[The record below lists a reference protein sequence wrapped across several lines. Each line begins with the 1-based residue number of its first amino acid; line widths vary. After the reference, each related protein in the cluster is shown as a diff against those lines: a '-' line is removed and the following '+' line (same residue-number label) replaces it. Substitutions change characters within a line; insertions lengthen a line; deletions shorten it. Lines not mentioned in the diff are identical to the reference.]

1 MAARSNS
8 GSYYLSYDDLGC
20 SIRGTAVYDSWYD
33 ADMFAAYYDPWGCY
47 FTYTKQPDVS
57 VSYIGVTYLCDG
69 TALTYPGFER
79 IGYYVHS
86 VKAEQNNLFPNEMYY
101 KIQHIPSDRVIDPA
115 VGEVGWDKGQFM
127 LFDLTA
133 NGKSSHYSV
142 NLDSWVDPDN

>member
-1 MAARSNS
+1 MRISLQWRRGATAAAIIFPMMILAVVS
-8 GSYYLSYDDLGC
+8 GERRFM
-20 SIRGTAVYDSWYD
+20 IPGT
-33 ADMFAAYYDPWGCY
+33 MQICLLHTMIHG
-47 FTYTKQPDVS
+47 DV
-57 VSYIGVTYLCDG
+57 IL
-69 TALTYPGFER
+69 P
-79 IGYYVHS
+79 I
-86 VKAEQNNLFPNEMYY
+86 QNNPLPNEMYY